1 MKKFLLLF
9 MITFAFA
16 KLNNVVIDYNTGLMW
31 QDDKEIITTV
41 SKYGKVTSR
50 MRYLNWYEAK
60 KYCENLKLDGF
71 EDWRLPTVYEL
82 VSIMNFYIPKGRSAY
97 NHTKSMFKHMH
108 NEGYWSADSDINGR
122 TRAWYVNFAF
132 GSIYTHTKDRNRNYV
147 KCVRGGND
155 LMFDSYT
162 NLRVYAAAKFAEGE
176 NLENRYF
183 FVKNLYG
190 KLDDL
195 LYTKYPFKEIAR
207 LTNKVLNI
215 YVDIPEIPKP
225 KLPPM
230 PKLVKSQFETKKMFQ
245 ERVNREI
252 AKREE
257 IIKKLQ
263 QEYRKKVEARNAK
276 ILYIQKHLPQKIKE
290 FQKGALKTVM
300 GTFYFTDP
308 KYDAETQTMYVTL
321 KSSRSSYK
329 KRVALNVPIYVA
341 KNFYNNISN
350 IKADVRF
357 LFDKN
362 KIILNSINAIYKRKV
377 YMAKLTDKDF
387 KPQRVEVVLKDKKVD
402 FKSAKP
408 LRLSLQNPNLK
419 DTYQID
425 GIIYQD
431 GKKISGK
438 KFNDDIPVLLAHT
451 KQAPVSNKKWLFVIG
466 ISKYDQADNIAFASR
481 SAKLFTKVMQK
492 KLGISKRHTYLLL
505 DNKATTAR
513 ILNNLQ
519 IMLSEV
525 KPGDT
530 IYFYYNGHGIPDP
543 KKGNAPFI
551 LPSDQIPDFVVQ
563 NDKLMLQNIYNKL
576 SSSRAG
582 KVIAFIDSCFS
593 GATDGKSVIKGVA
606 ATRLVPKQVTFDRKK
621 MVVITAGRK
630 TQYSNMYPAKGERLF
645 TYYVMKSI
653 LKGRKDIKTLYNEVY
668 VKVKDTSNSFGPLKV
683 QEPTISGNENLKL

>member
-1 MKKFLLLF
+1 MKNFLLLF

-31 QDDKEIITTV
+31 QDDKEIIITK
-41 SKYGKVTSR
+41 SKYGKVESFER
-50 MRYLNWYEAK
+50 ELNWSQAK
-60 KYCENLKLDGF
+60 NYCENLKLDGF
-71 EDWRLPTVYEL
+71 EDWRLPTIYEL
-82 VSIMNFYIPKGRSAY
+82 ASIMNFYVPKHHYTY
-97 NHTKSMFKHMH
+97 NHTKTLFKHMR
-108 NEGYWSADSDINGR
+108 NKDYWSINK
-122 TRAWYVNFAF
+122 YVDKWRNKVWIANFDF
-132 GSIYTHTKDRNRNYV
+132 GELFPKYKDKRCYV

-155 LMFDSYT
+155 LMFNSYD
-162 NLRVYAAAKFAEGE
+162 NLRTYATAKFSEGK

-183 FVKNLYG
+183 FVKNIYG
-190 KLDDL
+190 RLDKL

-215 YVDIPEIPKP
+215 YVDIPEVPKP

-252 AKREE
+252 AKREK

-263 QEYRKKVEARNAK
+263 QEYRKKVEIRNAK

-300 GTFYFTDP
+300 GTFYFSDP

-329 KRVALNVPIYVA
+329 KRVALNVPIYAA
-341 KNFYNNISN
+341 KNFYDNISN

-387 KPQRVEVVLKDKKVD
+387 KPQQVEVVLKDKKVD
-402 FKSAKP
+402 FKSAKS

-438 KFNDDIPVLLAHT
+438 NFNDDIPVLLAHT

-513 ILNNLQ
+513 ILNSLQ
-519 IMLSEV
+519 IMLNEV

-576 SSSRAG
+576 SSSKAG

-683 QEPTISGNENLKL
+683 QEPTILGNGNLKL